1 MANDENLIP
10 LNKRTK
16 EEQRE
21 IAKQGGIKSGKIRR
35 EKKMLKDIIN
45 IIGTTPLPAKERNK
59 IFPNILGSGID
70 IDDITY
76 DVGLIIGQYLS
87 GINGDTK
94 AATFIRDTGGQKPN
108 DKVDLTTNIPI
119 VITGEDEIED

>member
-35 EKKMLKDIIN
+35 EKKC
-45 IIGTTPLPAKERNK
+45 
-59 IFPNILGSGID
+59 
-70 IDDITY
+70 
-76 DVGLIIGQYLS
+76 
-87 GINGDTK
+87 
-94 AATFIRDTGGQKPN
+94 
-108 DKVDLTTNIPI
+108 
-119 VITGEDEIED
+119 